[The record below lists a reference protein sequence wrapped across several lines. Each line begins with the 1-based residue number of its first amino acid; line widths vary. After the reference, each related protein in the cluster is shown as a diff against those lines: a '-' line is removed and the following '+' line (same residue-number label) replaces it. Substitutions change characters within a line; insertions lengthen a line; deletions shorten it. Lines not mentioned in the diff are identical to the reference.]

1 MNALEQGH
9 VEETDR
15 EKPQNYVKI
24 QLLKGVVF
32 NILVF
37 CGWFNEKGSDFSRK
51 ITDYQSIT

>member
-1 MNALEQGH
+1 MFTKKVINKGVNALERGH

-37 CGWFNEKGSDFSRK
+37 CG
-51 ITDYQSIT
+51 